1 MIHTLFYFALALL
14 GLGVLIF
21 IHELGHYWMARRVGM
36 RVETFAI
43 GFGSPIYSWKVDGVN
58 WQIGWI
64 PFGGYVKIAGT
75 DTTGDQDPYEIKDG
89 FFGKSPWDR
98 IKVAFMGPLANLIVA
113 MVLFTAVWAMGGREK
128 SFSEYTPIIG
138 WIDPSSELYLKGV
151 RPGDEVS
158 GYNNVPF
165 ESSKDHLYGPMTSDE
180 YAMVTGY
187 HINYQTDEKTPFEYK
202 VAVYPHPASLKD
214 GIMTAGILNSAA
226 YVIYDKLPNGGDNP
240 IPEGSPMKDSGISYG
255 DRVIWVDGEV
265 IFSPKQ
271 LEKVLN
277 DGKALLTI
285 LRGSQTILRRVPR
298 IEVQELKLDPT
309 MKEELID
316 WQYAALLKGSKIQ
329 DLYTIP
335 YNLTND
341 NVVEN
346 ALLFIDPDK
355 EKEAFQVGPLAEVD
369 SPLNEGDK
377 IIAIDG
383 RPVQKAFELFAFLQQ
398 RFVNVIV
405 EKDPTL
411 KEIPN
416 WKEASS
422 LFLKGID
429 WKSLKMMAQSIGT
442 VSPIV
447 QNGELH
453 LLRTIQPKTKKEIF
467 SSEESQAQFAAEMAA
482 VRKQVE
488 EIENPEKRAAALKTL
503 DFQEKQLLL
512 GLPLIQDRK
521 ILYNPD
527 PQEQFKSVAGEIIR
541 TLEALFTGSL
551 NPKFMSGPV
560 GIVRVVQENAQV
572 GIKEALFWLGA
583 ISLNLGMLNL
593 LPIPVLDGGNIL
605 ISLVEMITGRK
616 MKPKE
621 LERLI
626 IPFAVLL
633 IGFFVFL
640 TYNDL
645 RNLFEGYF
653 KW

>member
-43 GFGSPIYSWKVDGVN
+43 GLGSPIYSWKRDDTN

-64 PFGGYVKIAGT
+64 PFGGYVKIAGMDNST
-75 DTTGDQDPYEIKDG
+75 EQDPYEIKDG

-98 IKVAFMGPLANLIVA
+98 IKVALAGPVANLLAAIL
-113 MVLFTAVWAMGGREK
+113 LFAGVWAMGGREK
-128 SFSEYTPIIG
+128 TFAEYTSIIG
-138 WIDPSSELYLKGV
+138 WVDPNSELYAKGV
-151 RPGDEVS
+151 RPGDEIS
-158 GYNNVPF
+158 GYNGTPF

-180 YAMVTGY
+180 QATVTGY
-187 HINYQTDEKTPFEYK
+187 HINYQTDEKIPYEYK
-202 VAVYPHPASLKD
+202 VRVYPHPFSVKE
-214 GIMTAGILNSAA
+214 GIMTAGILNSGG
-226 YVIYDKLPNGGDNP
+226 YVIYDKLPKDRENP
-240 IPEGSPMKDSGISYG
+240 IPAGSPIKDSGITYG
-255 DRVIWVDGEV
+255 DRLVWVDGE
-265 IFSPKQ
+265 IIYSPKH

-285 LRGSQTILRRVPR
+285 VRGNQTILRRVPR
-298 IEVQELKLDPT
+298 IEVQELKLDPA
-309 MKEELID
+309 MREEIVD
-316 WQYAALLKGSKIQ
+316 WQYAAQLKASKIQ

-346 ALLFIDPDK
+346 ALLFIDP
-355 EKEAFQVGPLAEVD
+355 EKEHDTFQAGPLAEVD
-369 SPLNEGDK
+369 SPLLEGDK
-377 IIAIDG
+377 IIAVDG

-398 RFVNVIV
+398 RFVNIIV

-411 KEIPN
+411 HVVPN
-416 WKEASS
+416 WKEADS

-429 WKSLKMMAQSIGT
+429 WKALKMMAQSIGT
-442 VSPIV
+442 ASPVV

-467 SSEESQAQFAAEMAA
+467 SGEDQQAQFAAEMAA
-482 VRKQVE
+482 VRKQVD
-488 EIENPEKRAAALKTL
+488 EIENPEKRAAAQKVL

-512 GLPLIQDRK
+512 GLPVVQDRK
-521 ILYNPD
+521 ILYNPN
-527 PQEQFKSVAGEIIR
+527 PQEQFKSVSGEIIR

-572 GIKEALFWLGA
+572 GLKEALFWLGA

-593 LPIPVLDGGNIL
+593 LPIPVLDGGHIL

-626 IPFAVLL
+626 LPFAILL
-633 IGFFVFL
+633 IGFFIFL

-645 RNLFEGYF
+645 KNILESYF